1 MQPIFLLDLVS
12 RHANW
17 ATFRQATITG
27 NIANANTPGF
37 KAMDVESFTS
47 VLDKTHLELAKTA
60 DAHLDIRGAGTR
72 ESRLDGKETWGVT
85 YSGNSVSLDQEMLK
99 ADEINRAYTLD
110 MNIMRSFHRLM
121 IASVRT
127 QG

>member
-17 ATFRQATITG
+17 ASFRQATITG
-27 NIANANTPGF
+27 NIANANTPGY
-37 KAMDVESFTS
+37 KAKDVEPFTS
-47 VLDKTHLELAKTA
+47 VLDKTHLEMAKTA
-60 DAHLDIRGAGTR
+60 DSHLDIRSNGVR
-72 ESRLDGKETWGVT
+72 DSRLNGDETWGVT
-85 YSGNSVSLDQEMLK
+85 YSGNSVTLDQEMLK
-99 ADEINRAYTLD
+99 AGEVNRVYTLD

-121 IASVRT
+121 MTGLRT

>member
-17 ATFRQATITG
+17 ASFRQATISG

-37 KAMDVESFTS
+37 KAMDVEAFSS
-47 VLDKTHLELAKTA
+47 VLDKTHLEMAKTA
-60 DAHLDIRGAGTR
+60 DSHMDIRSAGAR

-85 YSGNSVSLDQEMLK
+85 YSGNSVTLDQEMLK
-99 ADEINRAYTLD
+99 ADEVNRAYTLD
-110 MNIMRSFHRLM
+110 MNVMRSFHRLM
-121 IASVRT
+121 MSSLRS